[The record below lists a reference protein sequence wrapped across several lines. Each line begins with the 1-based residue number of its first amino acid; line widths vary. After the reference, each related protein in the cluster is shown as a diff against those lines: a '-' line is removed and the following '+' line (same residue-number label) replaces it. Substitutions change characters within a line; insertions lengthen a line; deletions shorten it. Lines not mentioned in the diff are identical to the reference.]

1 MVLSEGEEV
10 ECDEGKSRKQ
20 TEGTE
25 DIYDGA
31 GSACLETMSMNH
43 SSCHCCCP
51 WQPAATGKQ
60 SGNRVMGGSHWRL
73 AAGGFSAT
81 ASGNRADLP
90 TESPVFTQALEIFS

>member
-1 MVLSEGEEV
+1 MVLSEGEGV
-10 ECDEGKSRKQ
+10 ECDEEKRRKQ

-73 AAGGFSAT
+73 AASVPLPVAT
-81 ASGNRADLP
+81 GP
-90 TESPVFTQALEIFS
+90 IFLQNLLYSHKH